1 MKDTVKDNV
10 IMDTDAQ
17 ERTRTPVE
25 RRESRLKAGLAVLNT
40 AVSAVE
46 HGLWEARELGQQAL
60 DAFRALER
68 GTDAALERYYALA
81 AEVEQWP
88 ARIARL
94 SKAGWMLTRVT
105 GSYRFWGARAAFLP
119 ESRMPAA
126 LDKLHRKNA
135 QRFVRTSLEQG
146 GAFLKIGQLLSSRPD
161 LLPDAWVEE
170 LSVLQ
175 DEVPPEPFES
185 VREVIESDLNA
196 PLDTLFADFEEE
208 PLAAA
213 SIGQVHRATLQ
224 DGRRV
229 AVKIQRPGLHD
240 VIGLDMSLLK
250 LFMNGVRDSL
260 PPMDYDT
267 ITQEIERTVWSEL
280 DYRGEARAMERI
292 GTLLDGRPGFRVP
305 SLIRSCSG
313 EQVLTSEYIPG
324 RKLNQVLDELRDA
337 GEDERLSDLLGRLLD
352 AYLEQVL
359 KAGYFQADP
368 HAGNLLV
375 TEDDDL
381 VLLDFGATMDL
392 PEAFRAGYHRILT
405 AAIIGDRD
413 VILETLDELGFGT
426 ASGAPDT
433 LMAFVDVLLQQIR
446 EAALSGDGLEIRWPS
461 EDEVLEMMT
470 ELLEQ
475 MEADPVHQV
484 PSEFIMLAR
493 VFGTLGGLFMHYR
506 PELDIHRYVLPHI
519 LGAAVEPESQPA

>member
-10 IMDTDAQ
+10 VMDTEPQ
-17 ERTRTPVE
+17 ERTFTPAE
-25 RRESRLKAGLAVLNT
+25 RRQSRLKAGLAVLNT

-94 SKAGWMLTRVT
+94 SKTGWMLTKVT
-105 GSYRFWGARAAFLP
+105 GSYRFWGTRAAFLP
-119 ESRMPAA
+119 ESRIPAA
-126 LDKLHRKNA
+126 LEKLHRKNA
-135 QRFVRTSLEQG
+135 RRFVRTSLEQG

-161 LLPDAWVEE
+161 LLPDTWVEE

-196 PLDTLFADFEEE
+196 PLDTLFAEFEEE
-208 PLAAA
+208 PMAAA
-213 SIGQVHRATLQ
+213 SIGQVHRATLH
-224 DGRRV
+224 DGRHV
-229 AVKIQRPGLHD
+229 AVKIQRPGLHE

-267 ITQEIERTVWSEL
+267 ITAEIERTVWSEL
-280 DYRGEARAMERI
+280 DYHGEARAMERI
-292 GTLLDGRPGFRVP
+292 GTLLEGRPGFRVP
-305 SLIRSCSG
+305 RLIRECSG
-313 EQVLTSEYIPG
+313 EQVLTAEYIPG

-337 GEDERLSDLLGRLLD
+337 GEHERVADLLGRLLD

-359 KAGYFQADP
+359 AAGYFQADP

-375 TEDDDL
+375 TDHDDL
-381 VLLDFGATMDL
+381 VLLDFGATMEL
-392 PEAFRAGYHRILT
+392 PEDFRAGYHRILT
-405 AAIIGDRD
+405 AAIVGDTD
-413 VILETLDELGFGT
+413 VILETLDELGFAT

-433 LMAFVDVLLQQIR
+433 LLAFVDVLLQQIR
-446 EAALSGDGLEIRWPS
+446 DAALSGEGLEIQWPS
-461 EDEVLEMMT
+461 EDEVLQMMT

-484 PSEFIMLAR
+484 PAEFIMLAR

-506 PELDIHRYVLPHI
+506 PEIDVHRYVLPHI
-519 LGAAVEPESQPA
+519 LGAAIEP